1 MKNILILEDDSS
13 INKGIKF
20 NLEIDGYKV
29 LSAFKIDE
37 ARKIFSE
44 NKIDF
49 MILDVN
55 LPDGSGFDF
64 CKEVRVK
71 SSVPILFLTA
81 CDLEVDQLIAFELG
95 ADDYITK
102 PFSISILKQR
112 ISAILKRCK
121 SVVREGNNILKS
133 GSFELDTERLS
144 LKKGKENI
152 ILAPTEYKII
162 KLFIE
167 NKGKVLTRE
176 FILEKLW
183 DDDVEF
189 VEEHTLTVNIN
200 RLRNKVEENHK
211 KPKHIKTIY
220 GMGYIW
226 QGDLNE

>member
-1 MKNILILEDDSS
+1 MENILILEDDKS

-20 NLEIDGYKV
+20 NLEMDGYKV
-29 LSAFKIDE
+29 FSAFNIKE
-37 ARKIFSE
+37 AKEIVIN
-44 NKIDF
+44 NKIEF

-64 CKEVRVK
+64 CKEVRVN
-71 SSVPILFLTA
+71 SNVAIIFLTA
-81 CDLEVDQLIAFELG
+81 CDLEVDQLMAFEFG

-112 ISAILKRCK
+112 ITAILKRCK
-121 SVVREGNNILKS
+121 VEKVENLLVRS
-133 GSFELDTERLS
+133 GEFELDTERLS
-144 LKKGKENI
+144 LKKGEENI

-167 NKGKVLTRE
+167 NKGQVLTRE
-176 FILEKLW
+176 LILEKLW
-183 DDDVEF
+183 DDDAEF

-200 RLRNKVEENHK
+200 RLRNKIEDNPK
-211 KPKHIKTIY
+211 KPKYIKTVY

-226 QGDLNE
+226 QEV